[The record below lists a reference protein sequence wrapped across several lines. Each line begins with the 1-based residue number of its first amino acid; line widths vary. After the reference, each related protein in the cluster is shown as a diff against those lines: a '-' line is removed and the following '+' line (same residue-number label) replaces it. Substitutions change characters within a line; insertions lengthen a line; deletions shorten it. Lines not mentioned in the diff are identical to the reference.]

1 MNGRFQIALHI
12 LSLLGQAGNELLSSD
27 YIAGSVNAN
36 PALIRKEIGNLSK
49 NGLIKSKEG
58 KTGGYAISKP
68 AEQITLGDIYVA
80 VSQNQGL
87 GFAKNTPNPLC
98 PIGKQINQRLGD
110 LYKNLDHTLMAQLN
124 AITLKDFTQQFD

>member
-36 PALIRKEIGNLSK
+36 PALIRKEISNLSK
-49 NGLIKSKEG
+49 KGLIKSKEG
-58 KTGGYAISKP
+58 KTGGYAINKP
-68 AEQITLGDIYVA
+68 AEQITLGDIYAA

-87 GFAKNTPNPLC
+87 GFAKNAPNPAC
-98 PIGKQINQRLGD
+98 PIGRQINQRLGD
-110 LYKNLDHTLMAQLN
+110 LYKDLDHTLMTKLN
-124 AITLKDFTQQFD
+124 AITLKDFTLQFD

>member
-12 LSLLGQAGNELLSSD
+12 LSLLGQAGDELLSSD

-49 NGLIKSKEG
+49 KGFIKSKEG
-58 KTGGYAISKP
+58 KTGGYAIGKP
-68 AEQITLGDIYVA
+68 AQQITLGDIYAA

-87 GFAKNTPNPLC
+87 GFAKNAPNPAC

-110 LYKNLDHTLMAQLN
+110 LYKDLDYSLMSQLN